1 MNEKRTDPRPAPR
14 GADKLTPSEIAAL
27 RADFLAA
34 EAKMDFRDLFEG
46 NGKPQSR
53 PESDGRARP

>member
-1 MNEKRTDPRPAPR
+1 MNEKPTDSRPAPR
-14 GADKLTPSEIAAL
+14 GAEKLTPSEIAAL

-34 EAKMDFRDLFEG
+34 ESKMDFRDLFEKD
-46 NGKPQSR
+46 GKPQAC